1 MKKLLLNI
9 LSFTPVA
16 KHIIRTRN
24 TAAPIKIG
32 NYLIQKLL
40 GFNRAAY
47 WPTHFTSK
55 ITNPENI
62 RIGVGTAPG
71 LSHGCYIQGIGKIDI
86 GDYTVIAPNV
96 GIISANHDPGNITK
110 HTNSK
115 VSIGRYCWIGM
126 NAVILP
132 GVTLGD
138 HTVVAAGAVVSK
150 SFPEGFCI
158 LGGVPARVISR
169 IDPEAVTEKTN
180 SYEYIGYHPK
190 QQ

>member
-9 LSFTPVA
+9 LSFTPIA

-32 NYLIQKLL
+32 NYLIQKIL

-55 ITNPENI
+55 ITNPQNI

>member
-9 LSFTPVA
+9 LSFIPIA

-32 NYLIQKLL
+32 NYLIQKIL

-169 IDPEAVTEKTN
+169 IDPDAVTEKTN